1 MIIKTV
7 SNTLIILISG
17 LINLAPKNH
26 RFNRKAP
33 ATPHT
38 TRADGGR
45 SGRAP
50 SKCSKLAGNV
60 SILGKAVCTG
70 NGGPLYKISYA
81 AKFRIV

>member
-33 ATPHT
+33 ATPSSQD
-38 TRADGGR
+38 RAEAEQDGHPNKVKTKG
-45 SGRAP
+45 A
-50 SKCSKLAGNV
+50 AGKSDV
-60 SILGKAVCTG
+60 IG
-70 NGGPLYKISYA
+70 
-81 AKFRIV
+81 